1 MSIHLDRQRVYYDRE
16 MRKDAGL
23 NIRIEKRLRR
33 DFVELCRVEDRP
45 AAQVLREFMRS
56 YVEEHRGLLQG
67 MLFRNQGKEAEK

>member
-1 MSIHLDRQRVYYDRE
+1 MIV
-16 MRKDAGL
+16 RKDAGL

-33 DFVELCRVEDRP
+33 DFLEICRVEDKP

-56 YVEEHRGLLQG
+56 YVKEHRELLQG